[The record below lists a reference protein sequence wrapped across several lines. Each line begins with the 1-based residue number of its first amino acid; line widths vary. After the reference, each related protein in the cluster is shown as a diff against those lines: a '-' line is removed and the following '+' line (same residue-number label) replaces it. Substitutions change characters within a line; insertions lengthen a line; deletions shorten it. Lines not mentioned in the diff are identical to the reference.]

1 MNAEIE
7 MDVET
12 IAMVTLKNFTLFR
25 QQERIF
31 KMTQTHSP
39 TYSWSSVSYDTS
51 PIEKYIETEI
61 FKSFQIGTSAMFKK
75 HSTPKITEVIF
86 RNPLTLVR
94 WSDGTETKVTC
105 HNEEW
110 DEEKGLAMG
119 IVKKFMGNYTDFN
132 TALEGAFRDN
142 RLSRKQKKFLL
153 SDESVG

>member
-1 MNAEIE
+1 MSIQN
-7 MDVET
+7 VPST
-12 IAMVTLKNFTLFR
+12 ITASAVNGIISNMSWEL
-25 QQERIF
+25 E
-31 KMTQTHSP
+31 
-39 TYSWSSVSYDTS
+39 YSW
-51 PIEKYIETEI
+51 
-61 FKSFQIGTSAMFKK
+61 M
-75 HSTPKITEVIF
+75 TPKKKKLSITEVIF

-110 DEEKGLAMG
+110 DEEKGLAMA